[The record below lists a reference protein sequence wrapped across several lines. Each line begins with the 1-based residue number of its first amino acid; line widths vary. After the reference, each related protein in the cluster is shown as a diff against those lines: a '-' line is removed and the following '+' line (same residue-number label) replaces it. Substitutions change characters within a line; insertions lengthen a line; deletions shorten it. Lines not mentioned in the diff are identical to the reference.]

1 MKLTPEHELTA
12 EPLHPTASEWKE
24 LTAAVTAMGEIMTE
38 QMLLLEEISA
48 KPNPW
53 TTGEQTEELLREV
66 KEVRRLMEHSR
77 EKKRPRVSMAAIRL
91 PRPSPEW
98 LLVPAILL
106 GLLALWHG
114 GIAFWSGLR
123 MFF

>member
-12 EPLHPTASEWKE
+12 ETQHPTASEWKE

-66 KEVRRLMEHSR
+66 KRVRRLMEQSR
-77 EKKRPRVSMAAIRL
+77 EKKRPRVSMAALRL
-91 PRPSPEW
+91 PRPSLEW
-98 LLVPAILL
+98 LLVPMFLL
-106 GLLALWHG
+106 GLLTLWYG
-114 GIAFWSGLR
+114 GTTLWSGLE